1 MKKYLLLILTMLSVS
16 IGAWADNVGQN
27 GSTVTYDN
35 NNATESSRYANFDI
49 KDADDF
55 PTWFATES
63 ATTILNGI
71 PGENIKFKTVNDDW
85 DKRLQFS
92 SIAIGESSTLT
103 LTSTDGYGYINPE
116 AIINIGS
123 NAEDLTTWI
132 NGGAKNMQL
141 LNSID
146 PTKITITG
154 EAPTISINDKTATLS
169 TADGKLL
176 ISLGNTVTASDLTI
190 WNSGVGANR
199 FFSSASYRVEINEN
213 SYITISGG
221 KATVHSNA
229 EDDFATWIATSGNSE
244 LLEGLGV
251 NSYAFEGAA
260 KFQTS
265 GTDNYIVLNGT
276 TATVTSAD
284 ALTSLDTWMT
294 THTTYVVGN
303 YLSDVNTYNM
313 SSEVTT
319 YLTNTSPFI
328 TATVDNDKKMVV
340 TSSTV
345 TVTKDIADFNSWRTT
360 PNGMKILKGKTV
372 EYVDCALKDDDDCT
386 ITLSNDGLTA
396 TVHAIEAGHFKALYD
411 ANSTLFNTGTRFKFD
426 NESMLNKEDL
436 LCIMQGDKYYI
447 DLYDIT
453 NGENTPMKIDDWT
466 TDADNNNDDN
476 IDMILEAAV
485 NDMVTN
491 GYQARGILMPKNT
504 GSGTSKMEKKN
515 INTQPTF
522 TEYATYYRATSK
534 TSAIY
539 VYDMNTHHN
548 AGEPVTKAQ
557 ANFETTAAH
566 LLDHIALSDL
576 EILIVGTNNAN
587 RINLRNKITEN
598 IMTEIQTTR
607 DDMVQSG
614 RGPADIYVKSKTA
627 GDLKDATEAT
637 NIDLTEC
644 NRLVVEGPVK
654 ATDITAVNNFAR
666 AKALILKDAEGLT
679 ASNFSELTNTTV
691 EYIVLPAGW
700 SKTDVSASTFPAAMT
715 GLNAVV
721 SSSNT
726 NLVGYVKEAGTL
738 AAARYYATGGSAPG
752 GGATVYTPTIT
763 GLTNVTLNGTLNAAD
778 IAANVTSSWSIT
790 SEGRWGTGGGAQV
803 LSYGLSGET
812 NVNTFDLAGATFVD
826 NDDMNFSKAGLRSLV
841 NVTLP
846 TASNMTKIPALCF
859 ENIPGI
865 EEICVPSNY
874 TVFGQDCFK
883 LTALKHLTTTDP
895 TTGAVIDNGSLTYT
909 IGSTVTSVETGA
921 FLAYKHITDVYVMA
935 TTAPKC
941 AKDAFDIGSYVSNN
955 SFAGVQSHPFGRD
968 KYDNDKDQGTMCVL
982 HFPSTVT
989 KAEAEKYTD
998 LTREYSLADETGNL
1012 DGDGNPIMWPSQS
1025 EYLRSYDQ
1033 AINHVT
1039 WDAWDKTRDNQNAI
1053 GFGTYNTLTPGLV
1066 LSGKESCMFDADYTG
1081 WHQFALCASWAS
1093 NIVEPTTETV
1103 KYEALNWYTICLP
1116 YNLTKAQVVK
1126 YLGIPASVTDGIK
1139 DVHNQLEVET
1149 DITENKLPDIR
1160 TMVGV
1165 VRTKKLGDTQNKIT
1179 INLSENLATQAN
1191 DINVGL
1197 RSATYTTPRTV
1208 QAGMDDNDDNKIYMH
1223 AGHPYFIKA
1232 YLPKTIKDNMG
1243 SLSIGAITL
1252 MRIMRSS
1259 DANTIM
1265 KQIDNQIS
1273 VDVATEI
1280 NTETG
1285 VPTAYKG
1292 SKDLVNH
1299 PVQIQVQA
1307 KYVNDDTQYFAKVDD
1322 TEDTEGETLD
1332 DNDFIYSLQGQY
1344 WEQQV
1349 PLGCYYLSKGKFY
1362 RATAAQTG
1370 SNEWSKY
1377 LWKPYVCVI
1386 APKAGKDVTLPI
1398 YRGANIGYS
1407 RGYSE
1412 IFKGSDDA
1420 FEDTSWART
1429 TYELVF
1435 DDAIVEV
1442 GEDGNETTAIDELDG
1457 VKIAPVAGKIFN
1469 MAGQYVGDSVEGLTK
1484 GLYIIN
1490 GKKVVIK

>member
-16 IGAWADNVGQN
+16 IGTWAE
-27 GSTVTYDN
+27 TVVNFGTNSKVKYNYDSGN
-35 NNATESSRYANFDI
+35 SWNCWANFTI
-49 KDADDF
+49 GTGETTAFYTWITGGTADATSVLAS
-55 PTWFATES
+55 PV
-63 ATTILNGI
+63 
-71 PGENIKFKTVNDDW
+71 ENIKF
-85 DKRLQFS
+85 Q
-92 SIAIGESSTLT
+92 GESSEITIGSSGTLT
-103 LTSTDGYGYINPE
+103 LTGSSGTGDWDFARPAATINSSSASDLETWLTDATNGSTNQFILNT
-116 AIINIGS
+116 I
-123 NAEDLTTWI
+123 DL
-132 NGGAKNMQL
+132 
-141 LNSID
+141 S
-146 PTKITITG
+146 KITITG
-154 EAPTISINDKTATLS
+154 ENPVFSFGSSSSTVTLQVS
-169 TADGKLL
+169 EGKLIGVL
-176 ISLGNTVTASDLTI
+176 DLKGTDALSDWNGTTI
-190 WNSGVGANR
+190 GGSTFFSGVT
-199 FFSSASYRVEINEN
+199 YRININNEGT
-213 SYITISGG
+213 SYIDLGSSV
-221 KATVHSNA
+221 TVHSNS
-229 EDDFATWIATSGNSE
+229 ENDFATWLADNSAMMSSISAVTFD
-244 LLEGLGV
+244 GP
-251 NSYAFEGAA
+251 A
-260 KFQTS
+260 KIVLPD
-265 GTDNYIVLNGT
+265 GDADDTDNYIVINGT
-276 TATVTSAD
+276 TATVTNAD
-284 ALTSLDTWMT
+284 NIASLLTWMT
-294 THTTYVVGN
+294 NTSRKYLSNVSTINFASETTYTIDSGTTVTFDTSGN
-303 YLSDVNTYNM
+303 
-313 SSEVTT
+313 
-319 YLTNTSPFI
+319 
-328 TATVDNDKKMVV
+328 ATVSGDLAAFSTWKNDQNAAKLLNNKTIVYDNVQLADND
-340 TSSTV
+340 
-345 TVTKDIADFNSWRTT
+345 N
-360 PNGMKILKGKTV
+360 
-372 EYVDCALKDDDDCT
+372 CT
-386 ITLSNDGLTA
+386 ITLSSDGKTA
-396 TVHAIEAGHFKALYD
+396 NVHAVTAGHFAVLMGTYGSSF
-411 ANSTLFNTGTRFKFD
+411 AEGTRFKFD
-426 NESMLNKEDL
+426 NKSMLNKDDL
-436 LCIMQGDKYYI
+436 LCIMQENKYYI

-453 NGENTPMKIDDWT
+453 NGESTPMKIDDWT
-466 TDADNNNDDN
+466 TADDNANTDN

-504 GSGTSKMEKKN
+504 GSGTSKMEKNNKN
-515 INTQPTF
+515 TLPTF

-539 VYDMNTHHN
+539 VYDMKTHHN
-548 AGEPVTKAQ
+548 SGEPVTIAQ

-566 LLDHIALSDL
+566 LLDHIAQSDL

-587 RINLRNKITEN
+587 RINLRTKIDEN

-627 GDLKDATEAT
+627 GDLKVATEAT

-654 ATDITAVNNFAR
+654 ATDITAVNNFTH
-666 AKALILKDAEGLT
+666 AKALILKDATGLT
-679 ASNFSELTNTTV
+679 ASDFSELTNTTV

-700 SKTDVSASTFPAAMT
+700 SKTDVSASTFPADMT
-715 GLNAVV
+715 GLKAVV

-738 AAARYYATGGSAPG
+738 AAARYYATGGSAPDG
-752 GGATVYTPTIT
+752 VYTTVYAPAIT

-790 SEGRWGTGGGAQV
+790 SEGRWGTGGGGQV
-803 LSYGLSGET
+803 LSYGLSGEA

-826 NDDMNFSKAGLRSLV
+826 NDDMNFSKAGLSSLV

-865 EEICVPSNY
+865 EKICVPSNY
-874 TVFGQDCFK
+874 TVFGQECFK
-883 LTALKHLTTTDP
+883 LTGLRHLTTTDP
-895 TTGAVIDNGSLTYT
+895 TTGAEIDNGPLTYT

-955 SFAGVQSHPFGRD
+955 SFAGVQAHPFGRD
-968 KYDNDKDQGTMCVL
+968 KYDNPGDQGTMCVL

-989 KAEAEKYTD
+989 KTEAEKYTD

-1012 DGDGNPIMWPSQS
+1012 DGDGNPIMWPSQT

-1053 GFGTYNTLTPGLV
+1053 EWGTYNTLTDLV
-1066 LSGKESCMFDADYTG
+1066 LPGKESCTFDADYTG

-1093 NIVEPTTETV
+1093 NIVEPTTSTV

-1126 YLGIPASVTDGIK
+1126 YLGIPASVTDGIN
-1139 DVHNQLEVET
+1139 DVHNQLIEGT
-1149 DITENKLPDIR
+1149 DITENRLPDIR

-1165 VRTKKLGDTQNKIT
+1165 VRTKKQGDTQNKIT

-1208 QAGMDDNDDNKIYMH
+1208 QAGMDNNDDNKIYMH

-1232 YLPKTIKDNMG
+1232 YLPKTINENMG

-1252 MRIMRSS
+1252 MRIMRSP
-1259 DANTIM
+1259 DAANITS
-1265 KQIDNQIS
+1265 QIDNQIS
-1273 VDVATEI
+1273 VRVATQI

-1285 VPTAYKG
+1285 EPTVYKETN
-1292 SKDLVNH
+1292 DLVNH

-1307 KYVNDDTQYFAKVDD
+1307 QYVNDGTTYFANVDD
-1322 TEDTEGETLD
+1322 KEDNEDEALD
-1332 DNDFIYSLQGQY
+1332 DNDFVYSLQGQY

-1349 PLGCYYLSKGKFY
+1349 PLGCYYLSKGNFY

-1398 YRGANIGYS
+1398 YRGASIGYS

>member
-1 MKKYLLLILTMLSVS
+1 MLSVS
-16 IGAWADNVGQN
+16 IGTWASTSVTIGTNSQVEYNYNSNESWNCWANFTIASGETTAFYTWLTGGSNNATNVLACPPTSIQFKGEQSEISLGTGSLTLTGGTGEWANFERPSATINSNSADELSTWLSDATN
-27 GSTVTYDN
+27 GTVNTFILNTIDRNKVTISGTNPVFTFGSSSSTVTLQTIDSKLVGVLDLKG
-35 NNATESSRYANFDI
+35 T
-49 KDADDF
+49 DALSDW
-55 PTWFATES
+55 TG
-63 ATTILNGI
+63 TTIGS
-71 PGENIKFKTVNDDW
+71 GAF
-85 DKRLQFS
+85 FS
-92 SIAIGESSTLT
+92 NLT
-103 LTSTDGYGYINPE
+103 YR
-116 AIINIGS
+116 
-123 NAEDLTTWI
+123 
-132 NGGAKNMQL
+132 
-141 LNSID
+141 
-146 PTKITITG
+146 
-154 EAPTISINDKTATLS
+154 ISINN
-169 TADGKLL
+169 DG
-176 ISLGNTVTASDLTI
+176 T
-190 WNSGVGANR
+190 
-199 FFSSASYRVEINEN
+199 
-213 SYITISGG
+213 SYIDLGTNS
-221 KATVHSNA
+221 ATVHSNA
-229 EDDFATWIATSGNSE
+229 EDDFATWIANSGNSD
-244 LLEGLGV
+244 LLAGLGV

-260 KFQTS
+260 KFETS
-265 GTDNYIVLNGT
+265 GADNYIVLNGT

-294 THTTYVVGN
+294 NHTT

-319 YLTNTSPFI
+319 YLTNTSPYI
-328 TATVDNDKKMVV
+328 TTTVDNDKKMVV

-345 TVTKDIADFNSWRTT
+345 TVTKDIADFNSWRNTT
-360 PNGMKILKGKTV
+360 NGKKILKGKTV
-372 EYVDCALKDDDDCT
+372 EYVDCALKDANNCCT

-396 TVHAIEAGHFKALYD
+396 TVHATTAGHFNALYD
-411 ANSTLFNTGTRFKFD
+411 DNKDLFNTGTRFKFD

-436 LCIMQGDKYYI
+436 LCIMQGTKYYI

-453 NGENTPMKIDDWT
+453 NGESTPMKIDDWT
-466 TDADNNNDDN
+466 TADDNANTNN

-485 NDMVTN
+485 NDMVNN
-491 GYQARGILMPKNT
+491 GFQARGILMPKNT

-515 INTQPTF
+515 SNNLPTF

-548 AGEPVTKAQ
+548 SGEPVTIAQ

-587 RINLRNKITEN
+587 RINLRNKITAN

-627 GDLKDATEAT
+627 GDLKVATEAT

-654 ATDITAVNNFAR
+654 ATDITAVNNFTH
-666 AKALILKDAEGLT
+666 AKALILKDATGLT
-679 ASNFSELTNTTV
+679 ASDFSELTNTTV

-715 GLNAVV
+715 GLKAVV

-738 AAARYYATGGSAPG
+738 AAARYYATGGSAPDG
-752 GGATVYTPTIT
+752 VYTTVYAPTIT

-826 NDDMNFSKAGLRSLV
+826 NDDMNFSKAGLSSLV

-874 TVFGQDCFK
+874 TVFGQECFK
-883 LTALKHLTTTDP
+883 LTGLKHLTTTDP
-895 TTGAVIDNGSLTYT
+895 TTHAVIDNGPLTYT

-968 KYDNDKDQGTMCVL
+968 KYDNPGDQGTMCVL

-989 KAEAEKYTD
+989 TAEAKKYTD

-1033 AINHVT
+1033 AVNHVT

-1053 GFGTYNTLTPGLV
+1053 QYGTYNTETPGLV
-1066 LSGKESCMFDADYTG
+1066 LSGKESCTFDADYTG

-1093 NIVEPTTETV
+1093 NIVEPTTSTV
-1103 KYEALNWYTICLP
+1103 KYEALSWYTICLP

-1126 YLGIPASVTDGIK
+1126 YLGIPASETGGINE
-1139 DVHNQLEVET
+1139 VHNQLTEGT
-1149 DITENKLPDIR
+1149 DITENRLPDIR

-1165 VRTKKLGDTQNKIT
+1165 VRTKKQGDTQNKIT

-1252 MRIMRSS
+1252 MRIMRSP
-1259 DANTIM
+1259 DAATITS
-1265 KQIDNQIS
+1265 QIDNQIS
-1273 VDVATEI
+1273 VRVATQI

-1285 VPTAYKG
+1285 EPTVYKE
-1292 SKDLVNH
+1292 SNDLVNH

-1307 KYVNDDTQYFAKVDD
+1307 QYVNDGTTYFANVND

-1398 YRGANIGYS
+1398 YRGEGIGYS